1 MAESVPL
8 QFAPTLTDED
18 RARADYYALLAR
30 LYFDGPDAKLLAA
43 IGGAVPIVAQDGAQ
57 GAALAAGWAQLQAAC
72 RCADAQTLSFEYSN
86 VFIGTG
92 KALVTLYSTHYLEES
107 MKGRALVRLRERL
120 RELGLARTGD
130 AGVYED
136 HIASLCEVMRHLVLE
151 GSGVAAMQQQK
162 EFFISYIQPCY
173 QPFSSS
179 VEACT
184 ELVFYKAVGR
194 FSKAFFDIEAE
205 ALSMV

>member
-136 HIASLCEVMRHLVLE
+136 HLVLE

-162 EFFISYIQPCY
+162 EFFISYIQPYY